1 MKASWNGYFRLGDLT
16 VPIRLFSATRSA
28 GPKFVQIDSIE
39 HKPITRVAKSKSGK
53 ELKSDE
59 IHRAIELDDRYIE
72 ITDDEIIESSGGAER
87 NIIVRQ
93 FGELESINPMYY
105 EKPYYMV
112 PGKGGELAYS
122 LLRQAFVRAK
132 KIAVTTFALYGK
144 QHIGIITAHDGML
157 LLQQLR
163 FADEIVPRA
172 DIKTPP
178 LSQPAPSQ
186 VDIAIKLMERYS
198 APFYVEDYHNE
209 QLDNLN
215 EIIERKVKGLPAKRQ
230 SQVAPHATP
239 EKEVTPALEAMF
251 SNAPDTLRQR

>member
-16 VPIRLFSATRSA
+16 VPMRLFSAVRST
-28 GPKFVQIDSIE
+28 GPKFAQVDA
-39 HKPITRVAKSKSGK
+39 KDLLPVTRVAKSKSGK
-53 ELKSDE
+53 ELKADE
-59 IHRAIELDDRYIE
+59 MTRVIEHEGKYIE
-72 ITDDEIIESSGGAER
+72 ISDSEIAESSGAER

-93 FGELESINPMYY
+93 FSEPESINPVYY

-144 QHIGIITAHDGML
+144 EHIGIITAHDGIL

-186 VDIAIKLMERYS
+186 VDMAVKLMERYS
-198 APFYVEDYHNE
+198 APFYVADYHNE

-215 EIIERKVKGLPAKRQ
+215 EIIERKVKGLPPKRQ
-230 SQVAPHATP
+230 QQVAPHATP
-239 EKEVTPALEAMF
+239 EKELAPALEAMF
-251 SNAPDTLRQR
+251 SQTPEMLKRT